1 MSYDKKKILI
11 AGGAGYIGT
20 ELSNDLSLRGYDVTV
35 VDLFWFGNYLS
46 DDVKQINKNLIDLK
60 QEDVKGYDAVVFLA
74 GLSNDPMAN
83 FSPSK
88 NFIENAAVPTYLAFI
103 SKQAGVPRFVYAS
116 SCSVYGFTDNEVMDE
131 DSPVNPQYPY
141 GISKL
146 QGEYAIMKMADEGF
160 RPIAM
165 RKGTVGGWSSRM
177 RFDLVVNTMTK
188 YALSQGKITVH
199 NPNLWRP
206 LIDIRDVVTAY
217 RKAIMCS
224 LNISEV
230 FNICGENYTIGRL
243 ANDVVNEFAAAGMVI
258 EVDTQN
264 RPDVRNYLASNEK
277 AKRVLD
283 FTPEFG
289 PANSIQQIIRHVKEK
304 NIDLDNKRHYNI
316 KTFME
321 LEDES

>member
-1 MSYDKKKILI
+1 MSYRKKKILI
-11 AGGAGYIGT
+11 AGGGGYIGT
-20 ELSNDLSLRGYDVTV
+20 ELSNDLDMRGHDVTV
-35 VDLFWFGNYLS
+35 VDLFWFGNYLN
-46 DDVKQINKNLIDLK
+46 DNIKIMNKNLMELK
-60 QEDVKGYDAVVFLA
+60 EEDVSEYDAVVFLA

-88 NFIENAAVPTYLAFI
+88 NFIENAAAPTYLAFI
-103 SKQAGVPRFVYAS
+103 SKQAGIPRFVYAS

-131 DSPVNPQYPY
+131 ESPVNPQYPY

-146 QGEYAIMKMADEGF
+146 QGEYAIMKMADEAF

-165 RKGTVGGWSSRM
+165 RKGTVGGWSARM

-224 LNISEV
+224 QNISEV

-243 ANDVVNEFAAAGMVI
+243 ANDVVNEFAKIGTKIDV
-258 EVDTQN
+258 EVQS
-264 RPDVRNYLASNEK
+264 RPDVRNYLASNTK
-277 AKRVLD
+277 AKRMLE
-283 FTPEFG
+283 FTPEFE
-289 PANSIQQIIRHVKEK
+289 PADSIQQILQHVEKE
-304 NIDLDNKRHYNI
+304 NIDLGDKRHYNI
-316 KTFME
+316 QTFMD
-321 LEDES
+321 LENES